1 MADIVLQKNIG
12 ALIDVKPLLPVLSW
26 TAGGSSDSVTWTGAA
41 IDRGGF
47 GEGAGGLTATP
58 MPYSADVDIIYSA
71 TLGSG
76 ATLAFN
82 FDLQTS
88 PDNSTW
94 TDYATVAA
102 ATIATGPSG
111 GGAVSGVQRLVL
123 SATANPNA
131 PSRMAGVDL
140 TNAQRYVRLLALP
153 HLSRTGTDTAVIVG
167 VGIFAGFDRLPA
179 ATT

>member
-12 ALIDVKPLLPVLSW
+12 ALIDVKPVLPYLSW
-26 TAGGSSDSVTWTGAA
+26 TAGGASDSVTWTGAA

-47 GEGAGGLTATP
+47 GVGAGGLAATP
-58 MPYSADVDIIYSA
+58 NPLSMDVDVYYSA

-82 FDLQTS
+82 FDLQSS
-88 PDNSTW
+88 PDNTTW

-111 GGAVSGVQRLVL
+111 GGTVSGIQRLVL
-123 SATANPNA
+123 AAAQNPNA
-131 PSRMAGVDL
+131 PSGMAGVDL
-140 TNAQRYVRLLALP
+140 NNAQRYLRLLVLP
-153 HLSRTGTDTAVIVG
+153 HLSRTGTDTAVIIGVG
-167 VGIFAGFDRLPA
+167 VFGGFDRLPA